1 MRLLLVR
8 HGETEENKAGIM
20 QGWLPGK
27 LSENGKKQSRQ
38 LAQRLKW
45 LKIDQIYTSD
55 LARCV
60 DTAKEIF
67 KFHPHTSLIE
77 DQRLRE
83 MGHGELTGKK
93 KGEVEW
99 NPPPG
104 KKFTD
109 RFLGG
114 ESYEDVLIRVKKFY
128 LNLLNKNPNKTI
140 LIVTHGGVL
149 LLLHALI
156 KGISIEESLSYK
168 QKNTG
173 ISEYQID
180 SKGNHKE
187 ICFNCDKHLL

>member
-1 MRLLLVR
+1 MRLILTR

-27 LSENGKKQSRQ
+27 LTKLGQKQAQQ

-45 LKIDQIYTSD
+45 LKIDLIYTSD

-60 DTAKEIF
+60 DTAKEIA
-67 KFHPHTSLIE
+67 KFHTNTKIIE
-77 DQRLRE
+77 EKRLRE
-83 MGHGELTGKK
+83 MDHGELTGRK

-128 LNLLNKNPNKTI
+128 HNLLKDNSDKTVV
-140 LIVTHGGVL
+140 IVTHGGVL
-149 LLLHALI
+149 MLLHSLI
-156 KGISIEESLSYK
+156 KGTSIEESLKYK

-173 ISEYQID
+173 VSEYQID
-180 SKGNHKE
+180 SKRKYKE
-187 ICFNCDKHLL
+187 ICFNCEKHL